1 MPILETR
8 GTGGIMDFQY
18 IAYTSDRKLVKGRL
32 SATDEGSATSLLNYG
47 GYQLVSLKMMNPFF
61 NLGSVTGRF
70 SRIKPREIIMFS
82 RQLALLLESG
92 TDIVT
97 SLELLQ
103 GQSTNRGLKAIIG
116 QVASDIRGGT
126 SLSTALSKHPR
137 AFPEIYHRTIA
148 AGEQGGNME
157 VVLRQMADY
166 LERSLNTE
174 KKIKGALSYPLM
186 LAVVAL
192 VVIVIMITFV
202 MPTFIDLYSAFDV
215 ELPVATQMLLDV
227 SGWLI
232 QYGLFLLLA
241 LVAVVIVGYVYIRTP
256 VGRYQK
262 DKLMLNIPLIGR
274 ITVLSELS
282 RCCRTMALLFKV
294 GLPLP
299 EIMSLVIHGSNN
311 KAMVE
316 ALTEVQQELIRGQGL
331 SKPMSK
337 NKLFLPLMVQMVGV
351 GEETGNLDNT
361 LTTVAQSYEV
371 EADDRTSAAVGF
383 IQPAMIIMIAI
394 VIGFIA
400 VSLLSAMYSIYGQIS
415 I

>member
-1 MPILETR
+1 ME
-8 GTGGIMDFQY
+8 FQY
-18 IAYTSDRKLVKGRL
+18 IAYTADKKLVKGKL
-32 SATDEGSATSLLNYG
+32 SATDEGAATSLLNYG
-47 GYQLVSLKMMNPFF
+47 GYQLVSLKTITPFL

-70 SRIKPREIIMFS
+70 SRIKSREIIMFS

-97 SLELLQ
+97 ALELLQ
-103 GQSTNRGLKAIIG
+103 GQSTNRGLRAILG

-166 LERSLNTE
+166 LERSVLTE
-174 KKIKGALSYPLM
+174 KKIKNALMYPIV
-186 LAVVAL
+186 LAVVAVVVVAIL
-192 VVIVIMITFV
+192 VAFV
-202 MPTFIDLYSAFDV
+202 MPTFIDLYGSFNV
-215 ELPVATQMLLDV
+215 ELPAATQILLDV
-227 SGWLI
+227 SGWLL
-232 QYGLFLLLA
+232 QYGLFIILA
-241 LVAVVIVGYVYIRTP
+241 IVAAIIIGSLYIRTP
-256 VGRYQK
+256 AGRYQL
-262 DKLMLNIPLIGR
+262 DKLMLSLPVVGR
-274 ITVLSELS
+274 INVLGELG

-311 KAMVE
+311 KVVVE

-351 GEETGNLDNT
+351 GEETGNLDST
-361 LTTVAQSYEV
+361 LITVAQSYEV
-371 EADDRTSAAVGF
+371 EADDRTSSAVGL
-383 IQPAMIIMIAI
+383 IQPAMIIGIAV

-400 VSLLSAMYSIYGQIS
+400 VSLVSAMYSIYGQMNV
-415 I
+415 

>member
-1 MPILETR
+1 
-8 GTGGIMDFQY
+8 MDFQY
-18 IAYTSDRKLVKGRL
+18 IAYTSEKRLVKGRL

-47 GYQLVSLKMMNPFF
+47 GYQLVSIKVTNPFL

-103 GQSTNRGLKAIIG
+103 AQTTNRGLKAIIG

-166 LERSLNTE
+166 VERSLNTE
-174 KKIKGALSYPLM
+174 KKIKGALSYPIM

-202 MPTFIDLYSAFDV
+202 MPTFIDLYGAFDV
-215 ELPVATQMLLDV
+215 ELPLATQMLLDV

-241 LVAVVIVGYVYIRTP
+241 LLAVIIVGYLYIRTP
-256 VGRYQK
+256 VGKYQR
-262 DKLMLNIPLIGR
+262 DKLMLNLPLIGR

-371 EADDRTSAAVGF
+371 EADERTSAAVGF

-400 VSLLSAMYSIYGQIS
+400 VSLMSAMYSIYGQIEV
-415 I
+415 

>member
-1 MPILETR
+1 ME
-8 GTGGIMDFQY
+8 FQY
-18 IAYTSDRKLVKGRL
+18 IAYTSEKKLVKGRL
-32 SATDEGSATSLLNYG
+32 SATDEVAATSLLNYG
-47 GYQLVSLKMMNPFF
+47 GYQLVSLKTITPFL
-61 NLGSVTGRF
+61 NMGSVAARF
-70 SRIKPREIIMFS
+70 SRVKSREIVMFS

-97 SLELLQ
+97 ALELLQ
-103 GQSTNRGLKAIIG
+103 SQSTNRGFKTIIG
-116 QVASDIRGGT
+116 QIASDIRGGT

-166 LERSLNTE
+166 LERSLLTE
-174 KKIKGALSYPLM
+174 KKIKSALAYPVIM
-186 LAVVAL
+186 AVVAVVVVAIL
-192 VVIVIMITFV
+192 VAFV
-202 MPTFIDLYSAFDV
+202 MPTFVDLYGAFDV
-215 ELPVATQMLLDV
+215 ELPAATRILLDV
-227 SGWLI
+227 SGWLL
-232 QYGLFLLLA
+232 QYGLFIILA
-241 LVAVVIVGYVYIRTP
+241 GVAAIIVGYFYKRTP
-256 VGRYQK
+256 AGGYQW
-262 DKLMLNIPLIGR
+262 DKLMLSLPVIGR
-274 ITVLSELS
+274 INVLSELG

-311 KAMVE
+311 KVVVE

-331 SKPMSK
+331 SKPMGK

-371 EADDRTSAAVGF
+371 EADDRTSAAVGL
-383 IQPAMIIMIAI
+383 IQPAMIIVIAV

-400 VSLLSAMYSIYGQIS
+400 VSLVSAMYSIYGQLNVD
-415 I
+415 

>member
-1 MPILETR
+1 ME
-8 GTGGIMDFQY
+8 FQY
-18 IAYTSDRKLVKGRL
+18 IAYTADKKLVKGKL
-32 SATDEGSATSLLNYG
+32 SATDEGAATSLLNYG
-47 GYQLVSLKMMNPFF
+47 GYQLVSLKTITPFL

-97 SLELLQ
+97 ALELLQ
-103 GQSTNRGLKAIIG
+103 GQSTNRGLRAIIG

-166 LERSLNTE
+166 LERSVLTE
-174 KKIKGALSYPLM
+174 KKIKAALMYPIIM
-186 LAVVAL
+186 AVVAVVVVAIL
-192 VVIVIMITFV
+192 VAFV
-202 MPTFIDLYSAFDV
+202 MPTFIDLYGSFNV
-215 ELPVATQMLLDV
+215 ELPAATQILLDV
-227 SGWLI
+227 SGWLL
-232 QYGLFLLLA
+232 QYGLFIILA
-241 LVAVVIVGYVYIRTP
+241 IVAVIVVGSLYIRTP
-256 VGRYQK
+256 AGRYQL
-262 DKLMLNIPLIGR
+262 DKLMLSLPVVGR
-274 ITVLSELS
+274 INVLGELG

-311 KAMVE
+311 KVVVE

-351 GEETGNLDNT
+351 GEETGNLDST

-371 EADDRTSAAVGF
+371 EADDRTSSAVGL
-383 IQPAMIIMIAI
+383 IQPAMIIGIAVI
-394 VIGFIA
+394 IGFIA
-400 VSLLSAMYSIYGQIS
+400 VSLISAMYSIYGQLS
-415 I
+415 V